1 MGAPAF
7 SPSPPLSLSSSPPS
21 TSTVVWLHPEAPAKP
36 AEGAPCNGC
45 GLCCLAEPCPLGVV
59 VSRRR
64 KGACVALRWSDA
76 EQRYLCGM
84 VADPGGVTGFTHP
97 WAVRALSALAR
108 RWIASGVGCDA
119 RLQTQ
124 PLPPP
129 QPPASEV

>member
-1 MGAPAF
+1 MP
-7 SPSPPLSLSSSPPS
+7 SPSHPA
-21 TSTVVWLHPEAPAKP
+21 STVVRLHPEAPAKP

-64 KGACVALRWSDA
+64 KGACVALRWSDV

-84 VADPGGVTGFTHP
+84 VSDPGGVTGFTQA
-97 WAVRALSALAR
+97 WAVRAMAALAR

-124 PLPPP
+124 PLPPSL
-129 QPPASEV
+129 PPTSDG